1 MQVMDNKIDSLTREE
16 QLIMLIDKYINDT
29 YNPEDEI
36 YTYKLYLI
44 FVGYHLK
51 YFQPHAIYS
60 DSVSNI
66 DNVMQMFCSVFKCM
80 KSNFIKKLR
89 NKEVIFVQLNALV
102 DYIEGNQIRLEQVYV
117 ELKAQYEK
125 CEISRGI
132 LNKGSARK
140 RARL

>member
-1 MQVMDNKIDSLTREE
+1 MENKKHSLTREE

-125 CEISRGI
+125 REISRGI

>member
-1 MQVMDNKIDSLTREE
+1 MQFMDNKIDSLTREE

-89 NKEVIFVQLNALV
+89 NKDVIFIQLNALV

-125 CEISRGI
+125 REISKGVI
-132 LNKGSARK
+132 NKGSSRK
-140 RARL
+140 RVRL

>member
-1 MQVMDNKIDSLTREE
+1 MDNKIDSLTREE

-102 DYIEGNQIRLEQVYV
+102 DYIEGNQIRLEKVYV

>member
-1 MQVMDNKIDSLTREE
+1 MDNKIDSLTREE

-51 YFQPHAIYS
+51 YFQAHAIYS

-125 CEISRGI
+125 REISRGI